1 MSLDQWFHY
10 KRTYNHGF
18 DTKLFF
24 VKFSGCSFELHI
36 CKPCYS
42 SFGTHFQ
49 IQESQGMFWKPSQ
62 VFMYTLDTPQAILYR
77 YEVYNKSKLEIA

>member
-1 MSLDQWFHY
+1 MV
-10 KRTYNHGF
+10 F

-24 VKFSGCSFELHI
+24 VKFSGGSFELHNW
-36 CKPCYS
+36 KPCYS

-62 VFMYTLDTPQAILYR
+62 VSMYTLDTPQAILYR
-77 YEVYNKSKLEIA
+77 YEVLQQIKTRDCIGREFYK